1 MTTTQPS
8 STSDDT
14 GLLAPTLAGRW
25 QAVRERIAAAA
36 KRSGRAADQVMLV
49 VVTKSAAI
57 DQVRELVMLGQ
68 RDFGENRVQ
77 RLVQRAQQIEDFVRR
92 PTEMRPGAVAPTIR
106 WHMIGTLQRNKVK
119 KAVEVARLV
128 HSVDTLRLAEE
139 IQSAAA
145 KRPEPFDVLVEANI
159 SGEASKHGV
168 AAAALRHFVEQVG
181 SLHNVRVRGLMT
193 MAPNLLDRE
202 ALRTLFT
209 RTAELFHDVRTSGG
223 AGNRFDILS
232 MGMSNDYE
240 IAVECGANVVRVG
253 SAIIGPPT
261 AESMAESADEQD
273 EEL

>member
-1 MTTTQPS
+1 MTTAQPS
-8 STSDDT
+8 STSDGT

-36 KRSGRAADQVMLV
+36 KRSGRTADQVMLV

-77 RLVQRAQQIEDFVRR
+77 RLAQRAQQIEEFVRR
-92 PTEMRPGAVAPTIR
+92 PAEMRPGTTAPTIR

-145 KRPEPFDVLVEANI
+145 KRTEPFDVLVEANI

-193 MAPNLLDRE
+193 MAPNLLDRD

-209 RTAELFHDVRTSGG
+209 RTAELFHDVRTSGA

-240 IAVECGANVVRVG
+240 VAVECGANVVRVG

-261 AESMAESADEQD
+261 AESLAESADEPDD
-273 EEL
+273 EK